1 MICRF
6 SVLALLLMFIPGI
19 LRAESHPVYENVSV
33 KQVDGWQFNNVSA
46 QLDDDE
52 SSLIIIRSDGAS
64 LNLSLLTISEVLNS
78 EGIDITSEVVPDS
91 LRRQDEF
98 SVVSGNAHLYAP
110 SGGFVPEPVHLFKAM
125 FHIGAG
131 YGAPVGDF
139 YYKMDSNMIFLTDLR
154 LAISPRTYLKFSYRN
169 QKLKDATMV
178 VYNPDNNGGSDG
190 YYVSVDAVF
199 TARQYLISV
208 GFLNRPNS
216 TNRIRGYG
224 ELGLGVV
231 DHVVTVSS
239 GSISESENED
249 RIMISG
255 GAGFLVPFS
264 KTIGMDCGFN
274 ALLKIDSNG
283 PSEGS
288 GLLFNA
294 YLGLTISYGGGRD

>member
-6 SVLALLLMFIPGI
+6 SVLALLLMLIPGI
-19 LRAESHPVYENVSV
+19 LMAETHPVYENVSV

-52 SSLIIIRSDGAS
+52 SSLVIIRPDGAS
-64 LNLSLLTISEVLNS
+64 LNLSLLTISEVLDS
-78 EGIDITSEVVPDS
+78 EGIDITSEVIPDS

-98 SVVSGNAHLYAP
+98 SVVGGNAHLYAP
-110 SGGFVPEPVHLFKAM
+110 TGGFVPEPANLFKAM
-125 FHIGAG
+125 FHIGGG

-139 YYKMDSNMIFLTDLR
+139 YYKMDSNQIFLTDLR

-169 QKLKDATMV
+169 QKLQEGTKV
-178 VYNPDNNGGSDG
+178 VYIPDYNGGSDG
-190 YYVSVDAVF
+190 HYVSVDALL

-208 GFLNRPNS
+208 GFLNRPSSTNS
-216 TNRIRGYG
+216 TRGYG

-231 DHVVTVSS
+231 DHVVRVSS
-239 GSISESENED
+239 GSIFESENED
-249 RIMISG
+249 RIMITG

-274 ALLKIDSNG
+274 ALLKINSNG
-283 PSEGS
+283 SSEGA

-294 YLGLTISYGGGRD
+294 YLGLTVSYGGGSQ